1 MTLWAD
7 ADSLPREVKD
17 LIGRRAGS
25 SNSDF
30 PIRAVFVAN
39 RPLPLPPGKNLQ
51 AVIVGP
57 AGALVHAKGVA
68 KGVAKA
74 AAKNP
79 ATGAAD
85 WDNADDYI
93 MAAAVPGDILVT
105 RDIPLAARAVAQGL
119 VALNDRGILW
129 SADSVRERVSLRD
142 HMASLRELG
151 MAPASSKSRG
161 FGPKEVRA
169 FADALDKAVR
179 ASIVAQ
185 GT

>member
-39 RPLPLPPGKNLQ
+39 RLLPLPPGKNLQ

-57 AGALVHAKGVA
+57 AGASALASSTTTGATKGNAKKPAKGV
-68 KGVAKA
+68 
-74 AAKNP
+74 
-79 ATGAAD
+79 AD

-119 VALNDRGILW
+119 VALNDRGVLW
-129 SADSVRERVSLRD
+129 SSDSVRERLSVRD
-142 HMASLRELG
+142 HMASLREMGL
-151 MAPASSKSRG
+151 APASGRSRG
-161 FGPKEVRA
+161 FGPKDVRA

-179 ASIVAQ
+179 ASIMAQ
-185 GT
+185 GK

>member
-1 MTLWAD
+1 MTIWAD

-25 SNSDF
+25 SNSTF

-57 AGALVHAKGVA
+57 AGASVIAHGAKGA
-68 KGVAKA
+68 ST
-74 AAKNP
+74 
-79 ATGAAD
+79 ATD

-105 RDIPLAARAVAQGL
+105 RDIPLAARAVSQGL
-119 VALNDRGILW
+119 VALNDRGTLW
-129 SADSVRERVSLRD
+129 SSDSVRERVSVRD
-142 HMASLRELG
+142 HMTSLRERG
-151 MAPASSKSRG
+151 IAPASSRSRG
-161 FGPKEVRA
+161 FGPKDVKA
-169 FADALDKAVR
+169 FADALDKAIR
-179 ASIVAQ
+179 ASIVDQ
-185 GT
+185 RT